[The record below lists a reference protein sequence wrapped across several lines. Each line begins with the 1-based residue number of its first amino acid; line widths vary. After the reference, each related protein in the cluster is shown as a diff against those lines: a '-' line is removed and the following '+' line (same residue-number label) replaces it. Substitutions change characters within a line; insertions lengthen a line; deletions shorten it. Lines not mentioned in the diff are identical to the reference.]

1 MKKLNN
7 KKGFTIVELVIVIA
21 VIGILAGVLIPTFS
35 GIIARAKESRSLQET
50 KNTLSEYISQN
61 SEAKDGLVFYYPT
74 DSVAKTEEHKEY
86 DVYLFANNGLN
97 LLGHIKI
104 SDSSTEFTVSTEF
117 EAYKAKIKV
126 EGSKVKYE
134 VEIGSYKYSGESTF
148 DNSNDK
154 TYGPAYIA
162 KQNTCK
168 VESTA
173 TSNNPT
179 GNNAGAGEGNQGG
192 AGENQ
197 GGNQDQGGNAG
208 AGDGN

>member
-97 LLGHIKI
+97 LLGHIMDSTFTASKEFDATKAECKI
-104 SDSSTEFTVSTEF
+104 ESNEFVYDVS
-117 EAYKAKIKV
+117 
-126 EGSKVKYE
+126 
-134 VEIGSYKYSGESTF
+134 IGSNTYTGKSSYNGTESGK
-148 DNSNDK
+148 NVDK

-162 KQNTCK
+162 QINECHLNSASSKFK
-168 VESTA
+168 SGE
-173 TSNNPT
+173 
-179 GNNAGAGEGNQGG
+179 AGGNQGG

-197 GGNQDQGGNAG
+197 DENQGQGGNAG

>member
-61 SEAKDGLVFYYPT
+61 YEAKDGLVFYYPT
-74 DSVAKTEEHKEY
+74 DSVAKTEAHKEF

-104 SDSSTEFTVSTEF
+104 SNSSTEFTASTEF
-117 EAYKAKIKV
+117 ETYKDKIKV
-126 EGSKVKYE
+126 DSTNNKFSYE
-134 VEIGSYKYSGESTF
+134 VEIGSYKYTGESTF
-148 DNSNDK
+148 NDSTNDK

-162 KQNTCK
+162 KENKCT
-168 VESTA
+168 VTSTA
-173 TSNNPT
+173 A
-179 GNNAGAGEGNQGG
+179 GNTPAEGGDNA
-192 AGENQ
+192 
-197 GGNQDQGGNAG
+197 DQGGNAE
-208 AGDGN
+208 DGN

>member
-74 DSVAKTEEHKEY
+74 DSVAKTEAHKEY

-104 SDSSTEFTVSTEF
+104 SDSSTAFTASTEF
-117 EAYKAKIKV
+117 EAYKEKIKV
-126 EGSKVKYE
+126 ENGKVTYE
-134 VEIGSYKYSGESTF
+134 VEIGSYKYTGESTF
-148 DNSNDK
+148 NNSTNDK

-173 TSNNPT
+173 TGNTPSGND
-179 GNNAGAGEGNQGG
+179 NNA
-192 AGENQ
+192 
-197 GGNQDQGGNAG
+197 DQGKADDNG
-208 AGDGN
+208 

>member
-74 DSVAKTEEHKEY
+74 DSVAKTEAHKEY

-104 SDSSTEFTVSTEF
+104 SDSSTAFTASTEF
-117 EAYKAKIKV
+117 EAYKEKIKV
-126 EGSKVKYE
+126 ENSKVTYE

-148 DNSNDK
+148 DNTNDK

-162 KQNTCK
+162 KENKCT
-168 VESTA
+168 VTSTA
-173 TSNNPT
+173 A
-179 GNNAGAGEGNQGG
+179 GNTPVEGGDNA
-192 AGENQ
+192 NQ
-197 GGNQDQGGNAG
+197 GGNA
-208 AGDGN
+208 